1 MRSLHDYI
9 LHESRIGKI
18 SKTVKIDI
26 RLEKTNHAV
35 ERQSRHGT
43 SEDKF
48 ISDDELIETVRAG
61 SERIITDI
69 LNDKIDIGDKF
80 VVRDANT
87 DLNIVC
93 KLMQGNTREELVVVI
108 VTVIRTGKF
117 FNQAD
122 TNWVVMVR

>member
-1 MRSLHDYI
+1 MKSLKDF
-9 LHESRIGKI
+9 LNESRIGKI
-18 SKTVKIDI
+18 SKTIKIDI
-26 RLEKTNHAV
+26 RLEKTVHAD

-43 SEDKF
+43 SVDKF
-48 ISDDELIETVRAG
+48 ISDDEIIETVRAG
-61 SERIITDI
+61 SERIIKDV
-69 LNDKIDIGDKF
+69 LNDKISIGNKF

-93 KLMQGNTREELVVVI
+93 KLEQGKTNDELVVVI
-108 VTVIRTGKF
+108 ITVIRTGKF

>member
-1 MRSLHDYI
+1 MKSLKEF
-9 LHESRIGKI
+9 LNESRIGKI
-18 SKTVKIDI
+18 SKTIKIDI
-26 RLEKTNHAV
+26 RLEKTVHAD

-43 SEDKF
+43 SVDKF
-48 ISDDELIETVRAG
+48 ISDDEIIETVRAG
-61 SERIITDI
+61 SERIIKDV
-69 LNDKIDIGDKF
+69 LNDKISIGNKF

-93 KLMQGNTREELVVVI
+93 KLEQGKTSDELVVVI
-108 VTVIRTGKF
+108 ITVIRTGKF

>member
-1 MRSLHDYI
+1 MKDFLN
-9 LHESRIGKI
+9 ESRIGKI
-18 SKTVKIDI
+18 SKTIKIDI
-26 RLEKTNHAV
+26 RLEKTVHAD

-43 SEDKF
+43 SVDKF
-48 ISDDELIETVRAG
+48 ISDDEIIETVRAG
-61 SERIITDI
+61 SERIIKDV
-69 LNDKIDIGDKF
+69 LNDKISIGNKF

-93 KLMQGNTREELVVVI
+93 KLEQGKTNDELVVVI
-108 VTVIRTGKF
+108 ITVIRTGKF

>member
-1 MRSLHDYI
+1 MKSLKQF
-9 LHESRIGKI
+9 LNESRIGKI
-18 SKTVKIDI
+18 SKTLKIDI
-26 RLEKTNHAV
+26 RLEKTVHAD

-43 SEDKF
+43 SADKF
-48 ISDDELIETVRAG
+48 ISDDEIIETVRAG
-61 SERIITDI
+61 SERIIKDV
-69 LNDKIDIGDKF
+69 LNDKINIGNKF

-93 KLMQGNTREELVVVI
+93 KLEQGRTNDELVVVI
-108 VTVIRTGKF
+108 ITVIRTGKF

>member
-1 MRSLHDYI
+1 MKSLKDF
-9 LHESRIGKI
+9 LNESRIGKI
-18 SKTVKIDI
+18 SKTIKIDI
-26 RLEKTNHAV
+26 RLEKTVHAD

-43 SEDKF
+43 SVDKF
-48 ISDDELIETVRAG
+48 ISDDEIIETVRAG
-61 SERIITDI
+61 SERIIKDV
-69 LNDKIDIGDKF
+69 LNDKISIGNKF

-93 KLMQGNTREELVVVI
+93 KLEQGKTSDELVVVI
-108 VTVIRTGKF
+108 ITVIRTGKF

>member
-1 MRSLHDYI
+1 MKSLKDF
-9 LHESRIGKI
+9 LNESRIGKI
-18 SKTVKIDI
+18 SKTIKIDI
-26 RLEKTNHAV
+26 RLEKTVHAD

-43 SEDKF
+43 SIDKF
-48 ISDDELIETVRAG
+48 ISDDEIIETVRAG
-61 SERIITDI
+61 SERIIKDV
-69 LNDKIDIGDKF
+69 LNDKISIGNKF

-93 KLMQGNTREELVVVI
+93 KLEQGKTSDELVVVI
-108 VTVIRTGKF
+108 ITVIRTGKF

>member
-1 MRSLHDYI
+1 MKSLKDF
-9 LHESRIGKI
+9 LNESRIGKI

-26 RLEKTNHAV
+26 RLEKTVHAD

-43 SEDKF
+43 SVDKF
-48 ISDDELIETVRAG
+48 ISDDEIIETVRAG
-61 SERIITDI
+61 SERIIKDV
-69 LNDKIDIGDKF
+69 LNDKISIGNKF

-93 KLMQGNTREELVVVI
+93 KLEQGKTSDELVVVI
-108 VTVIRTGKF
+108 ITVIRTGKF
-117 FNQAD
+117 FNQSD

>member
-1 MRSLHDYI
+1 MKSLIEYI
-9 LHESRIGKI
+9 EESRIGKI
-18 SKTVKIDI
+18 SKTIKIDI
-26 RLEKTNHAV
+26 RLEKTVHAG

-43 SEDKF
+43 TEDKF
-48 ISDDELIETVRAG
+48 ISDDEIIETVRAA
-61 SERIITDI
+61 SERILKDI
-69 LNDKIDIGDKF
+69 LNDKIDIGQKF

-93 KLMQGNTREELVVVI
+93 KLEQGGSRDELVVVI
-108 VTVIRTGKF
+108 VTVIKTHKF